1 KVGRQDMY
9 DTSLPGAT
17 RQNSGTLL
25 FSPHPHLSDEINRNI
40 IESEIEG
47 GVLLDRLP
55 IGAVLEV
62 TTQNRFYRLEHLG
75 DGRALI
81 AGHPVFCPEA
91 VLVDVHGSTWGGSL
105 IKIRFV
111 GRGMRLE
118 FHHPLHG
125 LILTS
130 RIQEI
135 RELTAAAPSSSAGGS
150 EAPYPLQ

>member
-1 KVGRQDMY
+1 MYRATPPRARQE
-9 DTSLPGAT
+9 
-17 RQNSGTLL
+17 NSGPVL
-25 FSPHPHLSDEINRNI
+25 FSPHPHLSDQINGNI
-40 IESEIEG
+40 IQSEIEG
-47 GVLLDRLP
+47 GVSLDHLP

-62 TTQNRFYRLEHLG
+62 ATQNRFYRLEHLG
-75 DGRALI
+75 SGRALI
-81 AGHPVFCPEA
+81 SGHPVFCPEA
-91 VLVDVHGSTWGGSL
+91 VLVNVHGSTWGGSL

-130 RIQEI
+130 RIQEV
-135 RELTAAAPSSSAGGS
+135 RELTPASPDRPNARA

>member
-1 KVGRQDMY
+1 MY
-9 DTSLPGAT
+9 RTSQPGA
-17 RQNSGTLL
+17 RQQDSGAVL

-40 IESEIEG
+40 CQSEIEG

-75 DGRALI
+75 NGQGLI
-81 AGHPVFCPEA
+81 SGHPVFCPEA

-135 RELTAAAPSSSAGGS
+135 RELTPLATDTSDARAK
-150 EAPYPLQ
+150 APYPLQ